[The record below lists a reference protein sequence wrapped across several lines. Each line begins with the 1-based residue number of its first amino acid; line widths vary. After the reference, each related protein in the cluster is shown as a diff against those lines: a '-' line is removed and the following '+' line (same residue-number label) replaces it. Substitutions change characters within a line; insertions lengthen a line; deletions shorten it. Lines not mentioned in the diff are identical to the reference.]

1 LAPKE
6 ERKRGIVWSWCG
18 ERKTDFTLLYVLSE
32 SSYTLNIAR
41 IRPNTI
47 FWIFGK
53 GFFLIASVGLLI
65 EHMTKEFERNFK
77 KIRIFKRVAYLVFI
91 VLCNSHSR
99 SISISTTAVDQN
111 HERPQQTHQL

>member
-1 LAPKE
+1 LALKE

-53 GFFLIASVGLLI
+53 GFFLNAPVGLLL
-65 EHMTKEFERNFK
+65 EHQRKNLSEILKKLEFSNAL
-77 KIRIFKRVAYLVFI
+77 RI
-91 VLCNSHSR
+91 
-99 SISISTTAVDQN
+99 
-111 HERPQQTHQL
+111 